1 MSKSVCPFEPKK
13 HTVAISKNG
22 NEYCK
27 EHRGFD
33 TEHNPNAPLYPSRI
47 VELNRTFLIANKLE
61 YKEKVLERKSDRTI
75 TNEKL
80 KELFEK
86 FEEKYLKL
94 EVLKEILAP
103 STSDE
108 RPLIKINWPQDKKNQ
123 TAVIPSAYMRRL
135 STYTRKRW
143 KQKRL
148 KGEDGTEL
156 IRFWT
161 DGEYD
166 PEVEKEKRE
175 TRKAI
180 RDEKKLREATRLAH
194 IQFKEDN
201 KRRLSGETKK

>member
-13 HTVAISKNG
+13 HTVSTSKNG

-27 EHRGFD
+27 EHRD
-33 TEHNPNAPLYPSRI
+33 IDITYNSPLFLSRI
-47 VELNRTFLIANKLE
+47 VELKRSFLINNELV
-61 YKEKVLERKSDRTI
+61 YKEKVLERKSERTI

-86 FEEKYLKL
+86 FEDKYLKL
-94 EVLKEILAP
+94 DVLKEILGPSAP
-103 STSDE
+103 DE

-135 STYTRKRW
+135 STYTRRRW

-175 TRKAI
+175 ARKI
-180 RDEKKLREATRLAH
+180 QRQIEKERKGMAKRHL
-194 IQFKEDN
+194 QFQKDN
-201 KRRLSGETKK
+201 KRGKWAEKE

>member
-1 MSKSVCPFEPKK
+1 MSKSVCPYEPKK

-33 TEHNPNAPLYPSRI
+33 TESNPNAPLYPSRI
-47 VELNRTFLIANKLE
+47 IELTRSFLIANKLE
-61 YKEKVLERKSDRTI
+61 YKEKVLERKSERTI

-86 FEEKYLKL
+86 FEDKYLKL
-94 EVLKEILAP
+94 DVLKEILGPSAP
-103 STSDE
+103 DE

-135 STYTRKRW
+135 STYTRERW

-175 TRKAI
+175 ARKKRRQYEKERKA
-180 RDEKKLREATRLAH
+180 LNLSH
-194 IQFKEDN
+194 LQFQTDN
-201 KRRLSGETKK
+201 KKGKWAEKE